1 VRSFVTFDHEF
12 IQKKNFAHLKP
23 FKYIFVVA
31 AKVLVAEFTLCRVD
45 RNCVLY
51 QQRLTILVSIQADR
65 TGAWF
70 PALLGPYRTWFP
82 GIYLALDFE
91 RKTHEKSVLFWC
103 LLGVK
108 FLRSLFAQ
116 IDSRIT

>member
-12 IQKKNFAHLKP
+12 IQKKFFAHLKP

-70 PALLGPYRTWFP
+70 PGSLGTHLIWFLFI
-82 GIYLALDFE
+82 GLSRDFE
-91 RKTHEKSVLFWC
+91 RFKVP
-103 LLGVK
+103 GNP
-108 FLRSLFAQ
+108 
-116 IDSRIT
+116 